1 MVQLFGKILNNRKQV
16 HVSLKNIS
24 GLNDYQIKS
33 ICNELNIGLDCK
45 ITDLSQS
52 YIIRLLKLLEK
63 KNLLIETSLK
73 SDVQLNMKRLMD
85 IKSYRGLKFV
95 RKKASFR
102 K

>member
-24 GLNDYQIKS
+24 GLNGHQIKS

-73 SDVQLNMKRLMD
+73 SDVQLNMKRLID

>member
-1 MVQLFGKILNNRKQV
+1 MVQLFGKMLNNRKQV

-24 GLNDYQIKS
+24 GLNAHQIKS

-73 SDVQLNMKRLMD
+73 NDVQLNMKRLID
-85 IKSYRGLKFV
+85 IKSHRGLKFV

>member
-1 MVQLFGKILNNRKQV
+1 MVQLFGKMLNNRKQV

-24 GLNDYQIKS
+24 GLNDHQIKS

-52 YIIRLLKLLEK
+52 YIIRLLKLLET

-73 SDVQLNMKRLMD
+73 SDVQLNMKRLID
-85 IKSYRGLKFV
+85 IKSHRGLKFV

>member
-1 MVQLFGKILNNRKQV
+1 MVQLFGKMLNNRKQV

-24 GLNDYQIKS
+24 GLNDHQIKS

-52 YIIRLLKLLEK
+52 YIIRLLKLLET

-73 SDVQLNMKRLMD
+73 SDVQLNMKRLID

>member
-1 MVQLFGKILNNRKQV
+1 MVQLFGKMLNNRKQV

-24 GLNDYQIKS
+24 GLNDHQIKS

-73 SDVQLNMKRLMD
+73 SDVQLNMKRLID

>member
-1 MVQLFGKILNNRKQV
+1 MVQLFGKMLNNRKQV

-24 GLNDYQIKS
+24 GLNDHQIKS

-73 SDVQLNMKRLMD
+73 SDVQLNMKRLID
-85 IKSYRGLKFV
+85 IKSHRGLKFV